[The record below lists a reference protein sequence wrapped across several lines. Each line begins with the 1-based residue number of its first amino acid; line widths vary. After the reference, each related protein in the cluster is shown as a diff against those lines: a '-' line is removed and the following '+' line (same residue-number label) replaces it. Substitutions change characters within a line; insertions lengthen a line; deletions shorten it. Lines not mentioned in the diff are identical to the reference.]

1 MQGFTRGCHTARMP
15 RSIPLVATPD
25 EVSVGWMDGVLS
37 GAGIAPAGALE
48 SLQGAAIGTGKVGEI
63 VRYALGWRPGVEG
76 PASVVGKFASRDAAS
91 RQAGLRTGTYV
102 REVSFYRGLAETVHL
117 KVPACHG
124 VELDPESGSFVL
136 VLEDLTPALQG
147 DQMKGCSV
155 DEAALAL
162 EALPGLHAPHWGSR
176 ALQGESWLG
185 VRSQAAAGLGSIY
198 DAFVEPFAARFAER
212 LDPEVIAAARRLR
225 GRVPAWIARD
235 AQPYTLLHG
244 DYRIENIL
252 FGTPE
257 ASFGIGVVDWQTV
270 QVGPGVS
277 DVAYLLGA
285 GLPVE
290 LRRKHEV
297 ELVRRYR
304 DRMSAH
310 GVDLGWNRCW
320 TEYRTH
326 AFAGLHMAVV
336 ASQLVGRDPRSD
348 EMFCVMAER
357 HAAHALDLESFDLLS

>member
-1 MQGFTRGCHTARMP
+1 MP

-25 EVSVGWMDGVLS
+25 EVSVAWMDGVLS

-48 SLQGAAIGTGKVGEI
+48 SLQGTSIGTGKVGEI
-63 VRYALGWRPGVEG
+63 VRYALRWRAGVAA

-102 REVSFYRGLAETVHL
+102 REVSFYRRLAQSVRL
-117 KVPACHG
+117 PVPACYG

-136 VLEDLTPALQG
+136 VLEDLTPARQG
-147 DQMKGCSV
+147 DQLKGCTL

-162 EALPGLHAPHWGSR
+162 EALPGLHAPHWGSP
-176 ALQGESWLG
+176 ALARESWLG
-185 VRSQAAAGLGSIY
+185 VRSQSASGLGAIY
-198 DAFVEPFAARFAER
+198 DALVEPFAARFAAR
-212 LDPEVIAAARRLR
+212 LAAEVIAAARRLR

-235 AQPYTLLHG
+235 AEPYTLLHG
-244 DYRIENIL
+244 DYRSENML
-252 FGTPE
+252 FG
-257 ASFGIGVVDWQTV
+257 AADARFALAVVDWQTV
-270 QVGPGVS
+270 AIGPGLS
-277 DVAYLLGA
+277 DVAYFLGA
-285 GLPVE
+285 SLPVE

-297 ELVRRYR
+297 ELLRGYCA
-304 DRMSAH
+304 SLAAH
-310 GVDLGWNRCW
+310 GIELDWSRCW
-320 TEYRTH
+320 NEYRTH

-357 HAAHALDLESFDLLS
+357 HAAHALDLESFDLLT

>member
-1 MQGFTRGCHTARMP
+1 MP

-25 EVSVGWMDGVLS
+25 QVSVQWMDGVLS
-37 GAGIAPAGALE
+37 GAGIAPAGGLE
-48 SLQGAAIGTGKVGEI
+48 SLQCTSIGTGKVGEI
-63 VRYALGWRPGVEG
+63 VRYALDWRAGVEG
-76 PASVVGKFASRDAAS
+76 PSSVVGKFASRDEAS

-102 REVSFYRGLAETVHL
+102 REVSFYRRLADTVRL
-117 KVPACHG
+117 RVPACHG

-136 VLEDLTPALQG
+136 VLEDLAPARQG
-147 DQMKGCSV
+147 DQLKACTV

-176 ALQGESWLG
+176 TLADEGWLG
-185 VRSQAAAGLGSIY
+185 VRSQNAAGLGAIY
-198 DAFVEPFAARFAER
+198 DALVEPFAARFAER

-235 AQPYTLLHG
+235 AEPYTLLHG
-244 DYRIENIL
+244 DYRIENML
-252 FGTPE
+252 FGAPG
-257 ASFGIGVVDWQTV
+257 AAFALAVVDWQTV
-270 QVGPGVS
+270 QIGPGLS
-277 DVAYLLGA
+277 DVAYFLGA

-290 LRRKHEV
+290 LRRKHEE
-297 ELVRRYR
+297 ELVCRYR
-304 DRMSAH
+304 ESLSAH
-310 GVDLGWNRCW
+310 GIDLGWNRCW

>member
-1 MQGFTRGCHTARMP
+1 MP

-25 EVSVGWMDGVLS
+25 EVSVPWLDGVLS
-37 GAGIAPAGALE
+37 GAGLAPEGALE
-48 SLQGAAIGTGKVGEI
+48 SFQGTTIGTGKVGEI
-63 VRYALGWRPGVEG
+63 VRYALDWRAGVEA
-76 PASVVGKFASRDAAS
+76 PASVVGKFASRDPAS
-91 RQAGLRTGTYV
+91 RKAGLSTGTYV
-102 REVSFYRGLAETVHL
+102 REVSFYRRLAETVRL
-117 KVPACHG
+117 EVPACHG

-136 VLEDLTPALQG
+136 VLEDLAPARQG
-147 DQMKGCSV
+147 DQLKGCSV

-162 EALPGLHAPHWGSR
+162 EALPGLHAPHWGSSTL
-176 ALQGESWLG
+176 AAESWLG
-185 VRSQAAAGLGSIY
+185 VRSQAAAGLGAIY
-198 DAFVEPFAARFAER
+198 DALVEPFAARFAER

-244 DYRIENIL
+244 DYRIENML
-252 FGTPE
+252 FGAPG
-257 ASFGIGVVDWQTV
+257 ARFDLAVVDWQTV
-270 QVGPGVS
+270 MIGPGLS
-277 DVAYLLGA
+277 DVAYFLGA

-290 LRRKHEV
+290 LRRKHEL

-304 DRMSAH
+304 DAMAAQ
-310 GVDLGWNRCW
+310 GVDLGWDRCW

-357 HAAHALDLESFDLLS
+357 HAAHALDLEAFDLL